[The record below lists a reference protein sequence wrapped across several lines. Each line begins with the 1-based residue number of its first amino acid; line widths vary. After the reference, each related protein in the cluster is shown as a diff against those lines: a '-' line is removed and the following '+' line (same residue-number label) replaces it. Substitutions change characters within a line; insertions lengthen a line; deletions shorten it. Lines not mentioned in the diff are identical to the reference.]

1 MTTLKDIARLAGVS
15 AKTAERALSGET
27 KDIRRDARE
36 RAQRVREI
44 ADAYGYRPSEL
55 ALALRRGRVQTIG
68 FIADILTDQFLSA
81 AVETSMDEAAKKQYK
96 IAVQVVRFDPK
107 QTLDAI
113 KTFLASGMDGIIST
127 CNAEQLPPKLMHTLE
142 RQKYP
147 LFTLAGQS
155 GYDFSS
161 TNPDYSESLP
171 QAIRHL
177 KERGHKRITFSLFS
191 GKPVDNARNGKL
203 FLEYCKQYGIEPDLR
218 IHTELHQAE
227 LLADQKLPAV
237 ILYGKYSMR
246 VYQDRCRH
254 LNIHPDV
261 IGIYNEWTLA
271 SSQNFPLQGIILE
284 QAEESVRSAI
294 RQVLDQING
303 GAVRHL
309 SLPTRFISKREM
321 QSLKVPNLTNQRLFD
336 YQ

>member
-15 AKTAERALSGET
+15 PKTAERALSGKT

-36 RAQRVREI
+36 RAQRVRKI
-44 ADAYGYRPSEL
+44 AETYGYRPSEL
-55 ALALRRGRVQTIG
+55 ALALRRGRVQSIG

-81 AVETSMDEAAKKQYK
+81 AVETSMDEASKKQYK

-107 QTLDAI
+107 LTLNAI

-127 CNAEQLPPKLMHTLE
+127 CNAEQLPPKLLQTLE

-155 GYDFSS
+155 GFDLSS
-161 TNPDYSESLP
+161 SNPDYSAALP
-171 QAIRHL
+171 DAVRHL
-177 KERGHKRITFSLFS
+177 AELGHKRITYCLFS
-191 GKPVDNARNGKL
+191 GKPVDNEHNGKL
-203 FLEYCKQYGIEPDLR
+203 FIECCRRLGLEPDLR
-218 IHTELHQAE
+218 IHTDLHQAE
-227 LLADQKLPAV
+227 TLADQKLPAV

-246 VYQDRCRH
+246 VYQDRCRMMDF
-254 LNIHPDV
+254 HPDV
-261 IGIYNEWTLA
+261 IGVYNEWTLA
-271 SSQNFPLQGIILE
+271 SAQNFHLRGIILE

-294 RQVLDQING
+294 RQVLQQIEG
-303 GAVRHL
+303 GEIRHIA
-309 SLPTRFISKREM
+309 LPARFIPEKELS
-321 QSLKVPNLTNQRLFD
+321 SLKVPNLTNQRLFD